1 MARDVIERELIRG
14 KAGRV
19 HFTVATGSDDADIR
33 RLLRENSMPGRISIS
48 FEREPNYFA
57 DANLPG
63 ESKQTIVARDGGQVI
78 CVGNCTIRQ
87 RFVNG
92 KPAAVGYL
100 GGLRLKASH
109 AGRFEILRQGYEF
122 FHQLQA
128 ARPADF
134 YFTSIASD
142 NERARTLLER
152 GLPGMPSYEFIGEF
166 VTVLLPAKRG
176 HPGTDFVEI
185 KDSPAGPLAD
195 LLNYYNREQQLAPV
209 WSEDELAA
217 LRPLGLQP
225 HDYRLIGDSRRI
237 VAIAALWDQRV
248 FKQTVIRGYAPSL
261 KWARP
266 IFNLVARL
274 AGGTKLPA
282 VGKVLSNAFVAH
294 LAYSQD
300 KPDTMIHL
308 ISALRWAAAQ
318 RGIELL
324 TLGFAADDPR
334 MALIRREFHG
344 REYQSR
350 LYAVRWPGC
359 GGSAKD
365 LNGRWAAPEVALL

>member
-14 KAGRV
+14 KADRI

-33 RLLRENSMPGRISIS
+33 RLLRENPTPGRISIS

-63 ESKQTIVARDGGQVI
+63 ESKQTIVARDGGQVV

-100 GGLRLKASH
+100 GGLRLKTSH

-128 ARPADF
+128 ARPANF
-134 YFTSIASD
+134 YFTSIAAD
-142 NERARTLLER
+142 NERARSLLER
-152 GLPGMPSYEFIGEF
+152 SLPGMPSYEFIGEF

-176 HPGTDFVEI
+176 QPGPGFFET
-185 KDSPAGPLAD
+185 KDLAAGQLVD
-195 LLNYYNREQQLAPV
+195 LLNNHNREHQFALL

-217 LRPLGLQP
+217 LQPLGLQP
-225 HDYRLIGDSRRI
+225 DDYRCIGDSKRI
-237 VAIAALWDQRV
+237 DAIAALWDQRV
-248 FKQTVIRGYAPSL
+248 FKQTVIRGYTPSL
-261 KWARP
+261 IRARP
-266 IFNLVARL
+266 VLNLVARL

-282 VGKVLSNAFVAH
+282 VGKIVSNAFVAH
-294 LAYSQD
+294 LALTQNNPD
-300 KPDTMIHL
+300 KMIQL
-308 ISALRWAAAQ
+308 ISALRGAAAQ

-324 TLGFAADDPR
+324 TLGFAANDTR
-334 MALIRREFHG
+334 IAVIHKNFRG
-344 REYQSR
+344 REYHSR
-350 LYAVRWPGC
+350 LYVVRWPGC

-365 LNGRWAAPEVALL
+365 LDGRFIAPEVALL